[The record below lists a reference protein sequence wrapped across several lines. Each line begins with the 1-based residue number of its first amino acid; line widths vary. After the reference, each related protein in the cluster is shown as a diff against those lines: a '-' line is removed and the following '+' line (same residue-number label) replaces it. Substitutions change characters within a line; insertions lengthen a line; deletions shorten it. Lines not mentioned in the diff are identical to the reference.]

1 MNMNKVLI
9 LGCGPSLSLI
19 NETNLPNDLILVGVN
34 DCAKCGI
41 TPDYLLVVDND
52 FSNER
57 RKVIDSCK
65 DKSILLSHIP
75 ECFDFKTKV
84 KLELG
89 DFATLNNIDN
99 GSRIDYSR
107 TSTYMAIIWCYK
119 YLKAT
124 NIGII
129 GLDFTNNYS
138 VDLEMSRNHYGNL
151 CKALEERNAKLYNL
165 SNISLI
171 DTIPFM
177 DFKQWLS
184 I

>member
-1 MNMNKVLI
+1 MNKVLI

-19 NETNLPNDLILVGVN
+19 NETNLPNILTLVGVN

-41 TPDYLLVVDND
+41 IPDYLLVVDND
-52 FSNER
+52 FTNER
-57 RKVIDSCK
+57 RKIIDSCK
-65 DKSILLSHIP
+65 DKSILLSHII
-75 ECFDFKTKV
+75 ECFDFKTKI

-89 DFATLNNIDN
+89 DFETLNNIDS
-99 GSRIDYSR
+99 GSKIDYSR
-107 TSTYMAIIWCYK
+107 TSTYMAIIWAYK
-119 YLKAT
+119 YLKTT
-124 NIGII
+124 NIGIL

-151 CKALEERNAKLYNL
+151 CKTLAERNVKLYNL

-177 DFKQWLS
+177 NLKEWLNS
-184 I
+184 